1 MSNEFEQ
8 PVEPM
13 SRAEE
18 ILREENVQRPM
29 SRVEDLLQ
37 QLVASGSNVTVTPT
51 LNTGVPLAYVTIN
64 GVEETIYAPEDVVGS
79 IVTVSPTYDTG
90 TLVATITVNDVPYYI
105 YVPENDKT
113 VIIEAR
119 RQKGDTKKINFI
131 NGEKQ
136 SDIIALIN
144 DGKFII
150 FKVWSSNGLDFSYF
164 YSMQFKYAFECYA
177 QTSANQRIICER
189 FMLTI
194 NSSSNTFVN
203 STEYIY
209 STVPNN
215 FSSAGK
221 TLISSIDGGVNKW
234 VVGDFPTE
242 LPSVTS
248 SDEGKVLTVDSNGAW
263 GADNPS
269 GGLPEVT
276 SSDNDKILSVVNG
289 VWDKATLPLKT
300 IIFCYIGNGRNS
312 IILNDLNGNQI
323 TQKDVLNAHGTN
335 PDAAI
340 FLINKSG
347 GDVFWAYF
355 MSNYRLSFC
364 TSVFMSDGKYVIKCL
379 NVDDINSSLVQ
390 NVSTNTVIPMSSSSD
405 NGKSVVVN
413 SSGNYVLQ
421 TILPSVTSS
430 DEGKVLTVNSSGQ
443 WVASNIPDG
452 TNTSY

>member
-90 TLVATITVNDVPYYI
+90 TLVATITVNEIPYYI
-105 YVPENDKT
+105 YIPNELPAVTSSDEGKVLT
-113 VIIEAR
+113 V
-119 RQKGDTKKINFI
+119 
-131 NGEKQ
+131 
-136 SDIIALIN
+136 
-144 DGKFII
+144 
-150 FKVWSSNGLDFSYF
+150 
-164 YSMQFKYAFECYA
+164 
-177 QTSANQRIICER
+177 
-189 FMLTI
+189 
-194 NSSSNTFVN
+194 NSSGVWDAESP
-203 STEYIY
+203 S
-209 STVPNN
+209 
-215 FSSAGK
+215 
-221 TLISSIDGGVNKW
+221 GG
-234 VVGDFPTE
+234 
-242 LPSVTS
+242 LPEVTS

-263 GADNPS
+263 GAESPS

-276 SSDNDKILSVVNG
+276 SSDEGKILSVVNG
-289 VWDKATLPLKT
+289 AWGKETLPLKT
-300 IIFCYIGNGRNS
+300 IIFCYIGNGRDQ
-312 IILNDLNGNQI
+312 IILNDLNDNQI
-323 TQKDVLNAHGTN
+323 TQKDVLNAHVTN
-335 PDAAI
+335 PDATI

-347 GDVFWAYF
+347 GQVFWAYD

-364 TSVFMSDGKYVIKCL
+364 TSVYMYDGSKYVLKHL

-413 SSGNYVLQ
+413 SSGNYVLK

-443 WVASNIPDG
+443 WVASTIPDG
-452 TNTSY
+452 TNTAY

>member
-105 YVPENDKT
+105 YVPENDN
-113 VIIEAR
+113 VVFIEAQR
-119 RQKGDTKKINFI
+119 GTGTANNKLTFI

-136 SDIIALIN
+136 SDIVALIN

-150 FKVWSSNGLDFSYF
+150 FKVWKWNKSSFSYF
-164 YSMQFKYAFECYA
+164 YSMDYKYMFVSYATISSHQKLNYETFTVFE
-177 QTSANQRIICER
+177 TSSDKYVTSVSDTLN
-189 FMLTI
+189 
-194 NSSSNTFVN
+194 
-203 STEYIY
+203 
-209 STVPNN
+209 TVPVN

-221 TLISSIDGGVNKW
+221 TLISSTEGNVHKW

-242 LPSVTS
+242 
-248 SDEGKVLTVDSNGAW
+248 
-263 GADNPS
+263 
-269 GGLPEVT
+269 
-276 SSDNDKILSVVNG
+276 
-289 VWDKATLPLKT
+289 
-300 IIFCYIGNGRNS
+300 
-312 IILNDLNGNQI
+312 
-323 TQKDVLNAHGTN
+323 
-335 PDAAI
+335 
-340 FLINKSG
+340 
-347 GDVFWAYF
+347 
-355 MSNYRLSFC
+355 
-364 TSVFMSDGKYVIKCL
+364 
-379 NVDDINSSLVQ
+379 
-390 NVSTNTVIPMSSSSD
+390 
-405 NGKSVVVN
+405 
-413 SSGNYVLQ
+413 
-421 TILPSVTSS
+421 LPSVTSS

>member
-105 YVPENDKT
+105 YVPENDS
-113 VIIEAR
+113 VLVIEAER
-119 RQKGDTKKINFI
+119 GSGTNNNKLTFI

-136 SDIIALIN
+136 SDIVALIN

-150 FKVWSSNGLDFSYF
+150 FKVWNWRKSSFSYF
-164 YSMQFKYAFECYA
+164 YSMDYNY
-177 QTSANQRIICER
+177 
-189 FMLTI
+189 
-194 NSSSNTFVN
+194 TFVSYTQASSFQKITYETFTVFETSSYKYVTSVSGTLN
-203 STEYIY
+203 
-209 STVPNN
+209 TVPDN

-221 TLISSIDGGVNKW
+221 TLISSTEGNVHKW

-248 SDEGKVLTVDSNGAW
+248 SDEGKVLTVNSSGEWDAES
-263 GADNPS
+263 PS

-300 IIFCYIGNGRNS
+300 IIFCYIGNGRNQ
-312 IILNDLNGNQI
+312 IILNDLNDNQI
-323 TQKDVLNAHGTN
+323 TQKDVLNAHVTN
-335 PDAAI
+335 PDATI

-347 GDVFWAYF
+347 DRVYWAYD

-364 TSVFMSDGKYVIKCL
+364 TSVFMSDGTYAIKYL
-379 NVDDINSSLVQ
+379 NVDNINSSLVQ
-390 NVSTNTVIPMSSSSD
+390 NVSTKTIIPMSSSSD
-405 NGKSVVVN
+405 NGKSLVVN
-413 SSGNYVLQ
+413 SSGNYVLK
-421 TILPSVTSS
+421 TVLPSVTSS

>member
-113 VIIEAR
+113 VIIEAQR
-119 RQKGDTKKINFI
+119 GRGSTASKLTFI

-136 SDIIALIN
+136 SDIKSMIGS
-144 DGKFII
+144 GKIVII
-150 FKVWSSNGLDFSYF
+150 KVWDYNKTHATYF
-164 YSMQFKYAFECYA
+164 YQLGEIYEYYTYVLFPNEQMISYEKF
-177 QTSANQRIICER
+177 
-189 FMLTI
+189 TI
-194 NSSSNTFVN
+194 SDNSNTYVWLGAGVLN
-203 STEYIY
+203 
-209 STVPNN
+209 TVPAN

-221 TLISSIDGGVNKW
+221 TLISSMAGGVNKW

-248 SDEGKVLTVDSNGAW
+248 SDEGKVLTV
-263 GADNPS
+263 
-269 GGLPEVT
+269 
-276 SSDNDKILSVVNG
+276 
-289 VWDKATLPLKT
+289 
-300 IIFCYIGNGRNS
+300 
-312 IILNDLNGNQI
+312 
-323 TQKDVLNAHGTN
+323 
-335 PDAAI
+335 
-340 FLINKSG
+340 
-347 GDVFWAYF
+347 
-355 MSNYRLSFC
+355 
-364 TSVFMSDGKYVIKCL
+364 
-379 NVDDINSSLVQ
+379 
-390 NVSTNTVIPMSSSSD
+390 
-405 NGKSVVVN
+405 
-413 SSGNYVLQ
+413 
-421 TILPSVTSS
+421 
-430 DEGKVLTVNSSGQ
+430 NSSGQ
-443 WVASNIPDG
+443 WVASAIPDG

>member
-113 VIIEAR
+113 VIIEAQR
-119 RQKGDTKKINFI
+119 ETNHKLTFI

-136 SDIIALIN
+136 SDIRNMIAS
-144 DGKFII
+144 GKIVII
-150 FKVWSSNGLDFSYF
+150 KVWDYYQTYATYF
-164 YSMQFKYAFECYA
+164 YQLGEIYEYYNYSPDPSNQMISFEKFKIFDNSDTYVY
-177 QTSANQRIICER
+177 TSTGRLN
-189 FMLTI
+189 
-194 NSSSNTFVN
+194 
-203 STEYIY
+203 
-209 STVPNN
+209 TVPVN

-221 TLISSIDGGVNKW
+221 TLISSMVGGVNKW

-289 VWDKATLPLKT
+289 IWDKKTLPSDVAIYSMSDSSSGWYLQSGITTTEIATMIQTETKLVLLRDSNSNSLYYPVNKLGQVFMNIKMT
-300 IIFCYIGNGRNS
+300 PDSNKKQFTGNARYEFKVIAKSSNTMYS
-312 IILNDLNGNQI
+312 NY
-323 TQKDVLNAHGTN
+323 AHGYIPEIPYVT
-335 PDAAI
+335 
-340 FLINKSG
+340 KS
-347 GDVFWAYF
+347 D
-355 MSNYRLSFC
+355 S
-364 TSVFMSDGKYVIKCL
+364 
-379 NVDDINSSLVQ
+379 
-390 NVSTNTVIPMSSSSD
+390 
-405 NGKSVVVN
+405 GKSLIVN
-413 SSGNYVLQ
+413 SEGDYVLQ

-443 WVASNIPDG
+443 WVASTIPDG
-452 TNTSY
+452 TNTAY

>member
-119 RQKGDTKKINFI
+119 RGSKANKLTFI

-136 SDIIALIN
+136 SDIIALID

-150 FKVWSSNGLDFSYF
+150 FKVWSSNGLQYSYF
-164 YSMQFKYAFECYA
+164 YSMQYEYAFECYA
-177 QTSANQRIICER
+177 QTSALQRIICER
-189 FMLTI
+189 FILTI
-194 NSSSNTFVN
+194 NSSNTFVN

-221 TLISSIDGGVNKW
+221 TLISSIAGGVNKW

-242 LPSVTS
+242 
-248 SDEGKVLTVDSNGAW
+248 
-263 GADNPS
+263 
-269 GGLPEVT
+269 
-276 SSDNDKILSVVNG
+276 
-289 VWDKATLPLKT
+289 
-300 IIFCYIGNGRNS
+300 
-312 IILNDLNGNQI
+312 
-323 TQKDVLNAHGTN
+323 
-335 PDAAI
+335 
-340 FLINKSG
+340 
-347 GDVFWAYF
+347 
-355 MSNYRLSFC
+355 
-364 TSVFMSDGKYVIKCL
+364 
-379 NVDDINSSLVQ
+379 
-390 NVSTNTVIPMSSSSD
+390 
-405 NGKSVVVN
+405 
-413 SSGNYVLQ
+413 
-421 TILPSVTSS
+421 LPSVTSS